1 MGDASLHRCTI
12 ASANQ
17 SATTSAVV
25 KAPLVRAL
33 LVKQRYTMYLALPF
47 LYECVY
53 NSVQMW
59 YTIQH
64 RTVLIILPLILQTII
79 IARIVSLGGREQESV
94 WPHQGCVSYAS
105 CALGCS
111 YQIYTHV
118 G

>member
-64 RTVLIILPLILQTII
+64 RTVLIILASYPPDNHHSSDSVSWREG
-79 IARIVSLGGREQESV
+79 AR
-94 WPHQGCVSYAS
+94 
-105 CALGCS
+105 
-111 YQIYTHV
+111 V
-118 G
+118 GMATPGMCQLC